1 VDKEIIERLT
11 GEGRETEA
19 KGLAAGFALI
29 AYADA
34 HLDPREIIR
43 FEALT
48 KRDPYLAKIKCATTM
63 AAFDMFC
70 AMLREDY
77 TTGKRAALRAVAEAA
92 LVPGVKEPLVRMVQI
107 AIVADHRLAEQE
119 EVMLKDIAEAAA
131 IPLNRL

>member
-1 VDKEIIERLT
+1 MDKEIIERLT
-11 GEGRETEA
+11 GEGREIEA
-19 KGLAAGFALI
+19 HGLAAGFALI

-48 KRDPYLAKIKCATTM
+48 KRDPYLANIKCATTM

-70 AMLREDY
+70 TMLRDDY
-77 TTGKRAALRAVAEAA
+77 ATGKQAALRAVAEAA
-92 LVPGVKEPLVRMVQI
+92 LIPGIKEPLVRLVRI

-119 EVMLKDIAEAAA
+119 EVMLKDIADAAA